1 MGDTVRYV
9 EKIVRD
15 WRRQHTNFK
24 ETELRG
30 LLRLCRRCGQEEF
43 RLQTSL
49 HFTGTVPVDTK
60 KYSET
65 RQKSI
70 ELGFHILD
78 PSKRVGVVVAIK
90 GQNVAGFTLF
100 TLDDKSGSAT
110 MFCLLVDDTERKRGI
125 GAELVRRTQAYVAPY
140 ALLAQCSKQHDFANV
155 ARWKSWMVKLGFN
168 RMSVCRE
175 LDLYR
180 KTVQN
185 SKHVVVM
192 SASYEDLLWRYMM
205 TQESELL
212 RGGRAPSD
220 EESREFMTA
229 AREYFHAVFVRH
241 FPGEVCGKKKREA
254 VA

>member
-1 MGDTVRYV
+1 MTDTVRYV

-15 WRRQHTNFK
+15 WHRQHVNFR

-49 HFTGTVPVDTK
+49 HFTGTVPSDTK
-60 KYSET
+60 KYTEA
-65 RQKSI
+65 RQKKI

-78 PSKRVGVVVAIK
+78 PSKRVGIVVAIK

-100 TLDDKSGSAT
+100 VVNDKSGSAT
-110 MFCLLVDDTERKRGI
+110 MFCLLVDDKERGRGI

-140 ALLAQCSKQHDFANV
+140 ALLAQYSKLNDFANV
-155 ARWKSWMVKLGFN
+155 DLWKSWMQKLGFN
-168 RMSVCRE
+168 RLAICRE

-180 KTVQN
+180 RTAVN
-185 SKHVVVM
+185 AEHVVVM
-192 SASYEDLLWRYMM
+192 SASYEDLRWRYMM
-205 TQESELL
+205 TQENELL
-212 RGGRAPSD
+212 RGGRRPTD

-229 AREYFHAVFVRH
+229 ARGYFEAVFARH
-241 FPGEVCGKKKREA
+241 FPGEARA
-254 VA
+254 